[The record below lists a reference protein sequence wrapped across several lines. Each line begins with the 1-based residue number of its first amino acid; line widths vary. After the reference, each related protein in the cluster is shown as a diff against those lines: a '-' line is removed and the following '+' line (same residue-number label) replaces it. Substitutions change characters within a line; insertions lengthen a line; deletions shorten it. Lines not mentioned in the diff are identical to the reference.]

1 MKRAIWLPLV
11 LLVLASLACSAFG
24 AAEKAVEV
32 GQEAATRASEAAT
45 AVGEGVMD
53 TPEGEES
60 EEATQETEPDGSGES
75 DEEATA
81 PKLDPDALSGLD
93 SYRTRV
99 RMEWV
104 PEEGDPEGTSMEQA
118 HTRDPQAQRFVV
130 EGGTG
135 DDFEFVQIGEQAWY
149 CAGGACSQAQADPED
164 LIAGFGEEMMFD
176 PDDMADEANATFV
189 GQEEVNGVQ
198 SRHYRLDLSAMETA
212 LLAQGEVSD
221 VESNVWIA
229 DESGLPKFTVRF
241 HMTWNET
248 REERSGSG
256 ELFYEVFDV
265 NEPISIEPPEGAER
279 SGLPEDVPAYPNA
292 EDSFSMEGMTSFT
305 ASDDVSTVADFYAE
319 GLEAQGWTM
328 ANEEDMGEDAVNQLW
343 QKDEREL
350 MLMITSEEG
359 GSNVAIMIE

>member
-1 MKRAIWLPLV
+1 MKRAIWLPMIV
-11 LLVLASLACSAFG
+11 LVLASLACSAFG
-24 AAEKAVEV
+24 AAERAVEV
-32 GQEAATRASEAAT
+32 GQEAATKASEAAT
-45 AVGEGVMD
+45 AVGEEVMD
-53 TPEGEES
+53 TPEGEAS
-60 EEATQETEPDGSGES
+60 EEATQEPDESDES

-81 PKLDPDALSGLD
+81 PELDPDALSGLD

-104 PEEGDPEGTSMEQA
+104 PEEGDPEGVSMEQA
-118 HTRDPQAQRFVV
+118 HTRDPEAQRLVV

-135 DDFEFVQIGEQAWY
+135 DNVEFVQIGEQAWY

-164 LIAGFGEEMMFD
+164 LIAGFGEGMMFD
-176 PDDMADEANATFV
+176 PDDIADEANATFV
-189 GQEEVNGVQ
+189 KQEEVNGVQ

-229 DESGLPKFTVRF
+229 DESGLPNFTVRF
-241 HMTWNET
+241 QMTWNET
-248 REERSGSG
+248 REERSGRG

-265 NEPISIEPPEGAER
+265 NEPITIEPPEGAEG

-292 EDSFSMEGMTSFT
+292 EDSFSMEGMSSFT
-305 ASDDVSTVADFYAE
+305 SSDDVATVGDFYAE
-319 GLEAQGWTM
+319 ELAAQGWSM

-350 MLMITSEEG
+350 MLMITSEED
-359 GSNVAIMIE
+359 GSNVTILIE

>member
-11 LLVLASLACSAFG
+11 VLVLASLACSAFG
-24 AAEKAVEV
+24 AAERAVEV
-32 GQEAATRASEAAT
+32 GREAATKASEAAT
-45 AVGEGVMD
+45 AVGEEVMS
-53 TPEGEES
+53 TPEGETS
-60 EEATQETEPDGSGES
+60 EESTEETGPGES
-75 DEEATA
+75 DEETTG
-81 PKLDPDALSGLD
+81 PELDPDALSRLD
-93 SYRTRV
+93 SYRTRM
-99 RMEWV
+99 RMQWV
-104 PEEGDPEGTSMEQA
+104 PNEGDPEGMTMEQA
-118 HTRDPQAQRFVV
+118 HTRDPQAQRFVI
-130 EGGTG
+130 EGITG

-149 CAGGACSQAQADPED
+149 CTGGACSQAQADPED
-164 LIAGFGEEMMFD
+164 LVAGFGEEMMFD

-189 GQEEVNGVQ
+189 GREEVNGVQ

-241 HMTWNET
+241 QMTWNET
-248 REERSGSG
+248 REERAGSG
-256 ELFYEVFDV
+256 ELFYEVYDV
-265 NEPISIEPPEGAER
+265 NESISIEPPEGAEK

-292 EDSFSMEGMTSFT
+292 EDGFSMEGMTTFT
-305 ASDDVSTVADFYAE
+305 SSDDVATVASFYAD
-319 GLEAQGWTM
+319 GLAAQGWSM